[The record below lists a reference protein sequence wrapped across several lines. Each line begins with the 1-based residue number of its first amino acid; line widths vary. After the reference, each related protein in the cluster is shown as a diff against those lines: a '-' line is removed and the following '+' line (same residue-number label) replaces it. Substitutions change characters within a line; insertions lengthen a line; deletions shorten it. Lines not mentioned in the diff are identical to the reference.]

1 LEWLRI
7 LIKKMRITS
16 KQLEAIKHTI
26 HNLDP
31 QALIYLFGSRVDDN
45 KKGGDIDLLVL
56 SQQLDFRKQRKI
68 KIKLYELIG
77 EQKIDLIIAKE
88 TSKPF
93 IQLALEKAILL

>member
-1 LEWLRI
+1 
-7 LIKKMRITS
+7 MRITS
-16 KQLEAIKHTI
+16 KQRKAIKHTI

-56 SQQLDFRKQRKI
+56 SQQLDFKKQRKI

-88 TSKPF
+88 TSLPF
-93 IQLALEKAILL
+93 IKLALEEAILL